1 MTAKILSGE
10 GLASKIKQELKEKL
24 DALRKSGINP
34 CVAAI
39 HNPKDPAIRVYMRM
53 QKRACTEMGIDYL
66 IEEISPSMTEKDVIT
81 VITRLNADKNIT
93 GITVHLPLPSG
104 MNTNKILRAIL
115 PNKDIEA
122 THPYNLGGWL

>member
-81 VITRLNADKNIT
+81 VITRLNADKNILLC
-93 GITVHLPLPSG
+93 HRW
-104 MNTNKILRAIL
+104 TNLLYEVVNA
-115 PNKDIEA
+115 
-122 THPYNLGGWL
+122 H